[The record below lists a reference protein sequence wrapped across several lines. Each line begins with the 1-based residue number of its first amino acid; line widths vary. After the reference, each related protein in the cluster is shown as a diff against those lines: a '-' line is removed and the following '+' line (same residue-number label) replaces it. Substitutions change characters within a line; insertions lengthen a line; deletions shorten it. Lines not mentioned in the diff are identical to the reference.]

1 MAKLAFLGLG
11 VMGYPMA
18 GHLQAGGHEV
28 TVYNRTSKKA
38 QAWVKQHKG
47 AMAATVAEAVK
58 NAEVVFACV
67 GADQDVFAI
76 TLGDNENTEAGAFS
90 AMAKGSVFVDNT
102 TASAG
107 GARKLSVAA
116 SERGI
121 GFVDA
126 PVSGGQAGAEGGKL
140 TVMCGGEA
148 EVVGRVKPLME
159 CYAAKVVHIGASGS
173 GQLAKMVNQICIAG
187 VLQGLAEAI
196 HFGQCANL
204 DIEKV
209 LEAVAGGAAQSWQM
223 DNRAATMAANQFDF
237 GFAMDWMVKD
247 LTMCL
252 EEAAKNGSTLPVTA
266 LVNQYYRQLAG
277 RGYGREDT
285 SALIRLLR

>member
-28 TVYNRTSKKA
+28 TVYNRTTQKA
-38 QAWVKQHKG
+38 EAWVKQHKG
-47 AMAATVAEAVK
+47 AMATTPAEAAK

-67 GADQDVFAI
+67 GADRDVFAV
-76 TLGDNENTEAGAFS
+76 TLGEGEGDKSGAFS
-90 AMAKGSVFVDNT
+90 AMARGSIFVDNT
-102 TASAG
+102 TASAEA
-107 GARKLSVAA
+107 ARRLYARG
-116 SERGI
+116 SEKGI
-121 GFVDA
+121 GVVDA

-140 TVMCGGEA
+140 TVMCGGDA
-148 EVVGRVKPLME
+148 EMVKRVKPLME
-159 CYAAKVVHIGASGS
+159 CYAAKVVHIGNSGS

-196 HFGQCANL
+196 HFGQSANL
-204 DIEKV
+204 DIAKV
-209 LEAVAGGAAQSWQM
+209 LEAVSGGAAQSWQM
-223 DNRAATMAANQFDF
+223 NNRARTMAANEFDF
-237 GFAMDWMVKD
+237 GFALDWMVKD

-252 EEAAKNGSTLPVTA
+252 EEAAKNGSSLPVTA
-266 LVNQYYRQLAG
+266 LVGQYYRQLKE